1 MARKQIKSFMGWTL
15 CGVALVMIFLVVT
28 FPYDQLQ
35 ARVLAELSRSS
46 GLVMIADQWS
56 LAWPLGLEW
65 RELGLTGTD
74 LPRVLVD
81 RLQLSLL
88 PGSLLEGRPSLA
100 GRAEVGGG
108 SAGQRGQVVSRATLS
123 SWSRPALSH
132 LTGTIERL
140 DLGKLG
146 VPTLK
151 RGLLRADFDQQWR
164 ALPGS
169 SGAGQL
175 QPADGQWQIE
185 LTEVQLE
192 SVPLGPAVLPSVGLA
207 SLKGRLLCR
216 DGTCRIEMLEGRG
229 PDGTLK
235 GTGTLV
241 IRHPLTQSDLTLS
254 VTLIASPEF
263 AQRASA
269 TGFALASPGLPVNIT
284 LKGPVA
290 NLQLAL

>member
-1 MARKQIKSFMGWTL
+1 MTWSRLKAFARWTL
-15 CGVALVMIFLVVT
+15 CGVALVIVFLLVT
-28 FPYDQLQ
+28 FPYEQLQ
-35 ARVLAELSRSS
+35 ARVLAELSRRS
-46 GLVMIADQWS
+46 GLMMTADQWL
-56 LAWPLGLEW
+56 LARPLGLEW
-65 RELGLTGTD
+65 RELGLTGSD
-74 LPRVLVD
+74 LPRIHVD
-81 RLQLSLL
+81 RLQLSLSAR
-88 PGSLLEGRPSLA
+88 SLLGGRPGLVGS
-100 GRAEVGGG
+100 AEFGGG
-108 SAGQRGQVVSRATLS
+108 AAGQRGQVTSRVTLS
-123 SWSRPALSH
+123 SWSRPVLSH
-132 LTGTIERL
+132 LTGTVERL

-164 ALPGS
+164 ELPGS

-192 SVPLGPAVLPSVGLA
+192 SIPLGPAMLPSVGLA
-207 SLKGRLLCR
+207 SLKGRLQCR
-216 DGTCRIEMLEGRG
+216 EGTCRIEMLEGRG

-235 GTGTLV
+235 GTGMLV
-241 IRHPLTQSDLTLS
+241 IRNPLPQSDLTLS

-269 TGFALASPGLPVNIT
+269 AGFALASPGLPVNIT
-284 LKGPVA
+284 LKGPVE